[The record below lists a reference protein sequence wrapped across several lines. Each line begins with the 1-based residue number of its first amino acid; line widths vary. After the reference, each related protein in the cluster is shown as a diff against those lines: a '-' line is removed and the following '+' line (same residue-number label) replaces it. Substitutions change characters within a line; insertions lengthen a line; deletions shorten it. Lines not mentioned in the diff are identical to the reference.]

1 MGQIGREYHLQILG
15 GIQQRLLENLE
26 LCTSLYVSTKM
37 FYMGPMG
44 REYQAGVLEGI
55 QQGLL
60 ENLEGVLCIH

>member
-1 MGQIGREYHLQILG
+1 MFYMGQMGRQYHLQTLE

-26 LCTSLYVSTKM
+26 AMYFVISTKM

-55 QQGLL
+55 
-60 ENLEGVLCIH
+60 H